1 MTVRRSYG
9 ISIQKNLNG
18 LPCGYSGLHKIFLRG
33 GTDFLAVAV
42 RLKRKSE
49 TVMPEYL
56 SPGVYVEE
64 YESGAVPMEGVGTS
78 TAGFIGLAEK
88 GDVIGKPQLVTSF
101 SDYVRIFGGYLS
113 ETKFGDKRYLPY
125 AVEHFFINGGSRA
138 FVMRVCP
145 ADAKCAATK
154 SDSALS
160 FTAKNPGEWGN
171 RVKVTVSPVSRVK
184 TQVYEVEGNSATVRS
199 IDGFNIGDI
208 VEFADGKTSVYNKIT
223 AIEEKT
229 ITFENPVSPSII
241 DKSLVPTKFIK
252 SSEIDVSVK
261 YGDVKEDYLFV
272 SLNTESADYI
282 CSRMSRSELV
292 TVEVA
297 AVKAAPKPAD
307 NKDKKD
313 APAAPAASGIAAPF
327 EAVGGKGDAMVLQLT
342 GGTDGNA
349 AGISAGDYI
358 GSDGGPGKRT
368 GIQAF
373 IENADVSIMSVP
385 GITIPEV
392 QMSLIAH
399 CENMKNRFAVL
410 DMPKDRKKTDELLEY
425 RDMFDSSY
433 AAFYHPWVQIFDPL
447 SKKNIIAPP
456 SGSVVGIYARTDN
469 SVGVHKAPANE
480 VVRACTGLAC
490 SYNTAEQ
497 DLLNPKGVNLI
508 RSFPGRGIRVWGART
523 ASSNATWKYVN
534 VRRLFIYLEESIRA
548 NTNWV
553 VFEPNTEALWGRVK
567 RTVEMFLAS
576 TWRSGA
582 LAGTSPSEAFFVD
595 IGRSTM
601 TQDDIDNGRL
611 ICVIGAAPVKPAE
624 FVIFRI
630 GQYTSESNG

>member
-1 MTVRRSYG
+1 
-9 ISIQKNLNG
+9 
-18 LPCGYSGLHKIFLRG
+18 
-33 GTDFLAVAV
+33 
-42 RLKRKSE
+42 
-49 TVMPEYL
+49 MPEYL

-101 SDYVRIFGGYLS
+101 SDYMRIFGGYLS
-113 ETKFGDKRYLPY
+113 ETKYGDKRYLPY

-145 ADAKCAATK
+145 ADAKAAATK
-154 SDSALS
+154 SDSVLS

-171 RVKVTVSPVSRVK
+171 RIKVTVSPVSRVK

-199 IDGFNIGDI
+199 VDGFNIGDV

-229 ITFENPVSPSII
+229 ITFENPVNPSII
-241 DKSLVPTKFIK
+241 DKNLVPTKFVK
-252 SSEIDVSVK
+252 SCEIDVSVK
-261 YGDVKEDYLFV
+261 YGDAKEDYLFV

-282 CSRMSRSELV
+282 VSRMAKSELV
-292 TVEVA
+292 TVGVGETKPA
-297 AVKAAPKPAD
+297 AKPAD
-307 NKDKKD
+307 AKDKKD
-313 APAAPAASGIAAPF
+313 APAAPAAAGIAAPF
-327 EAVGGKGDAMVLQLT
+327 EAVGGKGDAMIMQLS
-342 GGTDGNA
+342 GGTDGNVAGVTA
-349 AGISAGDYI
+349 ADYI
-358 GSDGGPGKRT
+358 GKDEGPGRRT

-373 IENADVSIMSVP
+373 IENSDVSLMAVP
-385 GITIPEV
+385 GVTIPEV

-399 CENMKNRFAVL
+399 CENLKSRFAVL

-425 RDMFDSSY
+425 RDMFDSNY
-433 AAFYHPWVQIFDPL
+433 AAMYHPWVQIFDPL

-456 SGSVVGIYARTDN
+456 SGSVLGIYARTDTA
-469 SVGVHKAPANE
+469 VGVHKAPANE
-480 VVRACTGLAC
+480 VVRACTGLAS

-523 ASSNATWKYVN
+523 VTSNATWKYIN
-534 VRRLFIYLEESIRA
+534 VRRLFIFLEESIRA

-567 RTVEMFLAS
+567 RTIEMFLAS
-576 TWRSGA
+576 VWRSGA
-582 LAGTSPSEAFFVD
+582 LAGTSPSEAFFVE

-611 ICVIGAAPVKPAE
+611 ICVIGVAPVKPAE

>member
-1 MTVRRSYG
+1 
-9 ISIQKNLNG
+9 
-18 LPCGYSGLHKIFLRG
+18 
-33 GTDFLAVAV
+33 
-42 RLKRKSE
+42 
-49 TVMPEYL
+49 MPEYL

-78 TAGFIGLAEK
+78 TAGFVGFAEK

-101 SDYVRIFGGYLS
+101 SDYIRIFGGYLS

-154 SDSALS
+154 SDSVLS

-171 RVKVTVSPVSRVK
+171 RIKVTVSPVSRVK
-184 TQVYEVEGNSATVRS
+184 TQVYEVNGNDAVVRS
-199 IDGFNIGDI
+199 VDGFTIGDV

-229 ITFENPVSPSII
+229 ITFENPVNPSII
-241 DKSLVPTKFIK
+241 DKNLVPTKFIK

-282 CSRMSRSELV
+282 KSRMAKSELV
-292 TVEVA
+292 TVEVGEI
-297 AVKAAPKPAD
+297 KAAAAAKPAAD
-307 NKDKKD
+307 GKDKKEG
-313 APAAPAASGIAAPF
+313 APAPVPAAAITSPF
-327 EAVGGKGDAMVLQLT
+327 EAVGGKGDAIILQLS
-342 GGTDGNA
+342 GGTDGNVAGATA
-349 AGISAGDYI
+349 ADYI
-358 GSDGGPGKRT
+358 GKDEGPGKRT

-373 IENADVSIMSVP
+373 IENSDVSLMAVP

-399 CENMKNRFAVL
+399 CENLKSRFAVL

-425 RDMFDSSY
+425 RDMFDSNY
-433 AAFYHPWVQIFDPL
+433 AAFYHPWIQIFDPL

-456 SGSVVGIYARTDN
+456 SGSMLGIYARTDN
-469 SVGVHKAPANE
+469 TVGVHKAPANE
-480 VVRACTGLAC
+480 VVRACTGLAS

-523 ASSNATWKYVN
+523 ATSNATWKYIN

-567 RTVEMFLAS
+567 RTIEMFLAS

-582 LAGTSPSEAFFVD
+582 LAGTSPSEAFFVE

-611 ICVIGAAPVKPAE
+611 ICVIGVAPVKPAE
-624 FVIFRI
+624 FVIFKI

>member
-1 MTVRRSYG
+1 MRKRRS
-9 ISIQKNLNG
+9 
-18 LPCGYSGLHKIFLRG
+18 P
-33 GTDFLAVAV
+33 
-42 RLKRKSE
+42 
-49 TVMPEYL
+49 
-56 SPGVYVEE
+56 
-64 YESGAVPMEGVGTS
+64 
-78 TAGFIGLAEK
+78 
-88 GDVIGKPQLVTSF
+88 
-101 SDYVRIFGGYLS
+101 
-113 ETKFGDKRYLPY
+113 
-125 AVEHFFINGGSRA
+125 
-138 FVMRVCP
+138 
-145 ADAKCAATK
+145 
-154 SDSALS
+154 
-160 FTAKNPGEWGN
+160 
-171 RVKVTVSPVSRVK
+171 
-184 TQVYEVEGNSATVRS
+184 
-199 IDGFNIGDI
+199 
-208 VEFADGKTSVYNKIT
+208 
-223 AIEEKT
+223 
-229 ITFENPVSPSII
+229 FENPVSPSII
-241 DKSLVPTKFIK
+241 DKNLVPTKFIK

-292 TVEVA
+292 TVEVSA
-297 AVKAAPKPAD
+297 KPAKPMVPEV
-307 NKDKKD
+307 KDKEKKD
-313 APAAPAASGIAAPF
+313 AAPAAVSGIVAPF
-327 EAVGGKGDAMVLQLT
+327 DAVGGKGDAMILQLI

-349 AGISAGDYI
+349 DSVAASDYI
-358 GSDGGPGKRT
+358 GKDGGPGRRT

-373 IENADVSIMSVP
+373 IENSDVSIMSVP

-399 CENMKNRFAVL
+399 CENMKSRFAVL

-433 AAFYHPWVQIFDPL
+433 AAFYHPWIQIFDPL
-447 SKKNIIAPP
+447 SKKNVFAPP
-456 SGSVVGIYARTDN
+456 SGSVLGVYARTDN
-469 SVGVHKAPANE
+469 TVGVHKAPANE
-480 VVRACTGLAC
+480 VVRSCTGLAS

-508 RSFPGRGIRVWGART
+508 RSFPGRGIRIWGART

-595 IGRSTM
+595 IGRNTM

-611 ICVIGAAPVKPAE
+611 ICVIGVAPVKPAE
-624 FVIFRI
+624 FVVFRI

>member
-1 MTVRRSYG
+1 
-9 ISIQKNLNG
+9 
-18 LPCGYSGLHKIFLRG
+18 
-33 GTDFLAVAV
+33 
-42 RLKRKSE
+42 
-49 TVMPEYL
+49 MPEYL

-101 SDYVRIFGGYLS
+101 SDYMRIFGGYLS
-113 ETKFGDKRYLPY
+113 ETKYGDKRYLPY

-145 ADAKCAATK
+145 ADAKAAATK
-154 SDSALS
+154 SDSVLS

-171 RVKVTVSPVSRVK
+171 RIKVTGSPVSRVK

-199 IDGFNIGDI
+199 VDGFNIGDV

-229 ITFENPVSPSII
+229 ITFENPVNPSII
-241 DKSLVPTKFIK
+241 DKNLVPTKFVK
-252 SSEIDVSVK
+252 SCEIDVSVK
-261 YGDVKEDYLFV
+261 YGDAKEDYLFV

-282 CSRMSRSELV
+282 VSRMAKSELV
-292 TVEVA
+292 TVGVGEAKPA
-297 AVKAAPKPAD
+297 AKPAD
-307 NKDKKD
+307 AKDKKD
-313 APAAPAASGIAAPF
+313 APAAPAAAGIAAPF
-327 EAVGGKGDAMVLQLT
+327 EAVGGKGDAMIMQLS
-342 GGTDGNA
+342 GGTDGNVAGVTA
-349 AGISAGDYI
+349 ADYI
-358 GSDGGPGKRT
+358 GKDEGPGRRT

-373 IENADVSIMSVP
+373 IENSDVSLMAVP
-385 GITIPEV
+385 GVTIPEV

-399 CENMKNRFAVL
+399 CENLKSRFAVL

-425 RDMFDSSY
+425 RDMFDSNY
-433 AAFYHPWVQIFDPL
+433 AAMYHPWVQIFDPL

-456 SGSVVGIYARTDN
+456 SGSVLGIYARTDTA
-469 SVGVHKAPANE
+469 VGVHKAPANE
-480 VVRACTGLAC
+480 VVRACTGLAS

-523 ASSNATWKYVN
+523 VTSNATWKYIN
-534 VRRLFIYLEESIRA
+534 VRRLFIFLEESIRA

-567 RTVEMFLAS
+567 RTIEMFLAS
-576 TWRSGA
+576 VWRSGA
-582 LAGTSPSEAFFVD
+582 LAGTSPSEAFFVE

-611 ICVIGAAPVKPAE
+611 ICVIGVAPVKPAE

>member
-1 MTVRRSYG
+1 
-9 ISIQKNLNG
+9 
-18 LPCGYSGLHKIFLRG
+18 
-33 GTDFLAVAV
+33 
-42 RLKRKSE
+42 
-49 TVMPEYL
+49 MPEYL

-199 IDGFNIGDI
+199 IDGFNIGDV

-229 ITFENPVSPSII
+229 ITFENPVNPSII

-313 APAAPAASGIAAPF
+313 APAPAASGIAAPF

>member
-1 MTVRRSYG
+1 
-9 ISIQKNLNG
+9 
-18 LPCGYSGLHKIFLRG
+18 
-33 GTDFLAVAV
+33 
-42 RLKRKSE
+42 
-49 TVMPEYL
+49 MPEYL

-101 SDYVRIFGGYLS
+101 SDYMRIFGGYLS
-113 ETKFGDKRYLPY
+113 ETKYGDKRYLPY

-145 ADAKCAATK
+145 ADAKAAATK
-154 SDSALS
+154 SDSILS

-171 RVKVTVSPVSRVK
+171 RIKVTVSPVSRVK

-199 IDGFNIGDI
+199 VDGFNIGDV

-229 ITFENPVSPSII
+229 ITFENPVNPSII
-241 DKSLVPTKFIK
+241 DKNLVPTKFVK
-252 SSEIDVSVK
+252 SCEIDVSVK
-261 YGDVKEDYLFV
+261 YGDAKEDYLFV

-282 CSRMSRSELV
+282 VSRMAKSELV
-292 TVEVA
+292 TVEVGEAKPA
-297 AVKAAPKPAD
+297 AKPAD
-307 NKDKKD
+307 AKDKKD
-313 APAAPAASGIAAPF
+313 APAAPAAAGIAAPF
-327 EAVGGKGDAMVLQLT
+327 EAVGGKGDAMIMQLS
-342 GGTDGNA
+342 GGTDGSVAGVTA
-349 AGISAGDYI
+349 ADYI
-358 GSDGGPGKRT
+358 GKDEGPGRRT

-373 IENADVSIMSVP
+373 IENSDVSLMAVP
-385 GITIPEV
+385 GVTIPEV

-399 CENMKNRFAVL
+399 CENLKSRFAVL

-425 RDMFDSSY
+425 RDMFDSNY
-433 AAFYHPWVQIFDPL
+433 AAMYHPWVQIFDPL

-456 SGSVVGIYARTDN
+456 SGSVLGIYARTDTA
-469 SVGVHKAPANE
+469 VGVHKAPANE
-480 VVRACTGLAC
+480 VVRACTGLAS

-523 ASSNATWKYVN
+523 VTSNATWKYIN
-534 VRRLFIYLEESIRA
+534 VRRLFIFLEESIRA

-567 RTVEMFLAS
+567 RTIEMFLAS
-576 TWRSGA
+576 VWRSGA
-582 LAGTSPSEAFFVD
+582 LAGTSPSEAFFVE

-611 ICVIGAAPVKPAE
+611 ICVIGVAPVKPAE

>member
-1 MTVRRSYG
+1 
-9 ISIQKNLNG
+9 
-18 LPCGYSGLHKIFLRG
+18 
-33 GTDFLAVAV
+33 
-42 RLKRKSE
+42 
-49 TVMPEYL
+49 MPEYL

-101 SDYVRIFGGYLS
+101 SDYLRIFGGYLS

-138 FVMRVCP
+138 FIMRVCP

-154 SDSALS
+154 SDSILS

-171 RVKVTVSPVSRVK
+171 RIKVTVSPVSRVK
-184 TQVYEVEGNSATVRS
+184 TQVYEVNGNDAIVRS
-199 IDGFNIGDI
+199 VDGFTIGDV
-208 VEFADGKTSVYNKIT
+208 VEFADGKTTVYNKIT

-229 ITFENPVSPSII
+229 ITFENPVNPSIV

-261 YGDVKEDYLFV
+261 YGEAKEDYLFV

-282 CSRMSRSELV
+282 ESRMSKSELV
-292 TVEVA
+292 TV
-297 AVKAAPKPAD
+297 AVGEIKAAKAAEG
-307 NKDKKD
+307 KDKKD
-313 APAAPAASGIAAPF
+313 AAPAPASIASPF
-327 EAVGGKGDAMVLQLT
+327 EAVGGKGDAIILQLT
-342 GGTDGNA
+342 GGTDGNVAGVSA
-349 AGISAGDYI
+349 AEYI
-358 GSDGGPGKRT
+358 GTDEGPGKRS

-373 IENADVSIMSVP
+373 IENSDVSLMAVP

-399 CENMKNRFAVL
+399 CENLKSRFAVL

-425 RDMFDSSY
+425 RNMFDSNY
-433 AAFYHPWVQIFDPL
+433 AAFYHPWIQIFDPL

-456 SGSVVGIYARTDN
+456 SGSMVGIYARTDN
-469 SVGVHKAPANE
+469 TIGVHKAPANE
-480 VVRACTGLAC
+480 VVRACTGLAS

-523 ASSNATWKYVN
+523 ATSNATWKYIN

-567 RTVEMFLAS
+567 RTIEMFLAS

-582 LAGTSPSEAFFVD
+582 LAGTSPSEAFFVE

-611 ICVIGAAPVKPAE
+611 ICVIGVAPVKPAE
-624 FVIFRI
+624 FVIFKI

>member
-1 MTVRRSYG
+1 
-9 ISIQKNLNG
+9 
-18 LPCGYSGLHKIFLRG
+18 
-33 GTDFLAVAV
+33 
-42 RLKRKSE
+42 
-49 TVMPEYL
+49 MPEYL

-199 IDGFNIGDI
+199 IDGFNIGDV

-229 ITFENPVSPSII
+229 ITFENPVNPSII

-373 IENADVSIMSVP
+373 IENSDVSIMSVP

>member
-1 MTVRRSYG
+1 
-9 ISIQKNLNG
+9 
-18 LPCGYSGLHKIFLRG
+18 
-33 GTDFLAVAV
+33 
-42 RLKRKSE
+42 
-49 TVMPEYL
+49 MPEYL

-78 TAGFIGLAEK
+78 TAGFIGVAEK

-113 ETKFGDKRYLPY
+113 ETKFGENRYLPH

-145 ADAKCAATK
+145 ADAKVAATK
-154 SDSALS
+154 ADSILS
-160 FTAKNPGEWGN
+160 FEAKNPGEWGN
-171 RVKVTVSPVSRVK
+171 RIKVTVAPVSRVK
-184 TQVYEVEGNSATVRS
+184 TQVFEVSGNDAVVRNV
-199 IDGFNIGDI
+199 DGFTIGDV
-208 VEFADGKTSVYNKIT
+208 VEFATGTASTYNKIV
-223 AIEEKT
+223 AIEDKT
-229 ITFENPVSPSII
+229 ITFENPVNAAIV
-241 DKSLVPTKFIK
+241 DKNLVPTKFIK
-252 SSEIDVSVK
+252 SCEIDVTVK
-261 YGDVKEDYLFV
+261 YGDAKEDYLFV

-282 CSRMSRSELV
+282 CSRMAKSELV
-292 TVEVA
+292 TV
-297 AVKAAPKPAD
+297 AVGEAKPAAKPAPAPAPAKED
-307 NKDKKD
+307 DKK
-313 APAAPAASGIAAPF
+313 APAAAPAPVNTIEAPF
-327 EAVGGKGDAMVLQLT
+327 AAVGGKGDAMIMQLS
-342 GGTDGNA
+342 GGTDGNVA
-349 AGISAGDYI
+349 AIGPAEYI
-358 GSDGGPGKRT
+358 GTDGGPGKRS

-373 IENADVSIMSVP
+373 IENSDVSLMAVP
-385 GITIPEV
+385 GVTLPEV
-392 QMSLIAH
+392 QLSLVAH
-399 CENMKNRFAVL
+399 CENMKDRFAVL
-410 DMPKDRKKTDELLEY
+410 DMPKDKKKVDELAEY

-433 AAFYHPWVQIFDPL
+433 CAMYHPWLQIFDPL
-447 SKKNIIAPP
+447 TKKNIIAPP
-456 SGSVVGIYARTDN
+456 SGSMLGIYARCDN
-469 SVGVHKAPANE
+469 AIGVHKAPANE

-497 DLLNPKGVNLI
+497 DLLNPKGINLI

-576 TWRSGA
+576 CWRSGA
-582 LAGTSPSEAFFVD
+582 LAGSSPSEAFFVE
-595 IGRSTM
+595 IGRNTM

-611 ICVIGAAPVKPAE
+611 ICMIGVAPVKPAE
-624 FVIFRI
+624 FVIFKI

>member
-1 MTVRRSYG
+1 
-9 ISIQKNLNG
+9 
-18 LPCGYSGLHKIFLRG
+18 
-33 GTDFLAVAV
+33 
-42 RLKRKSE
+42 
-49 TVMPEYL
+49 MPEYL

-88 GDVIGKPQLVTSF
+88 GAVIGKPQLVTSF
-101 SDYVRIFGGYLS
+101 SDYLRIFGGYLS

-145 ADAKCAATK
+145 ADAKAAATK
-154 SDSALS
+154 SDSILS
-160 FTAKNPGEWGN
+160 FTAVNPGEWGN
-171 RVKVTVSPVSRVK
+171 RIKVTVSPVSRVK
-184 TQVYEVEGNSATVRS
+184 TQVYDVNGNDAIVRNV
-199 IDGFNIGDI
+199 DGFNIGDV
-208 VEFADGKTSVYNKIT
+208 VELADGKASVFNRIT

-229 ITFENPVSPSII
+229 ISFENPVNASIV

-252 SSEIDVSVK
+252 SCEIDVSVK

-272 SLNTESADYI
+272 SLNAESPDYVV
-282 CSRMSRSELV
+282 SRMAKSELV
-292 TVEVA
+292 KVSVGA
-297 AVKAAPKPAD
+297 ATKPAAAPAPD

-313 APAAPAASGIAAPF
+313 GAPSPAPAPAPAPTASGAIAAPF
-327 EAVGGKGDAMVLQLT
+327 DAVGGKGDAMIMQLQ
-342 GGTDGNA
+342 GGTDGNI
-349 AGISAGDYI
+349 AGITAAEYI
-358 GSDGGPGKRT
+358 GTDGGPGKRT

-373 IENADVSIMSVP
+373 IENSDVSIMAVP

-399 CENMKNRFAVL
+399 CENLKSRFAVL
-410 DMPKDRKKTDELLEY
+410 DMPKDKKKTDELIEY
-425 RDMFDSSY
+425 RDMFDSHY
-433 AAFYHPWVQIFDPL
+433 AAFYHPWLQIFDPL

-456 SGSVVGIYARTDN
+456 SGSMVGIYARTDN
-469 SVGVHKAPANE
+469 TVGVHKAPANE
-480 VVRACTGLAC
+480 VIRACTGLA
-490 SYNTAEQ
+490 STYNTAEQ
-497 DLLNPKGVNLI
+497 DLLNPKGINLI

-523 ASSNATWKYVN
+523 ATSNATWKYIN

-567 RTVEMFLAS
+567 TTIEMFLAS

-582 LAGTSPSEAFFVD
+582 LAGSSPAEAFFVD

-611 ICVIGAAPVKPAE
+611 ICVIGVAPVKPAE

-630 GQYTSESNG
+630 GQYTSESNGAG

>member
-1 MTVRRSYG
+1 
-9 ISIQKNLNG
+9 
-18 LPCGYSGLHKIFLRG
+18 
-33 GTDFLAVAV
+33 
-42 RLKRKSE
+42 
-49 TVMPEYL
+49 MPEYL

-78 TAGFIGLAEK
+78 TAGFVGLAEK

-113 ETKFGDKRYLPY
+113 ETKFGDKRFLPY

-145 ADAKCAATK
+145 ADAKAASTK
-154 SDSALS
+154 SDSILS

-171 RVKVTVSPVSRVK
+171 RIKVTVSPVSRVK
-184 TQVYEVEGNSATVRS
+184 TQVYEVNGNDAVVRS
-199 IDGFNIGDI
+199 VDGFNIGDV
-208 VEFADGKTSVYNKIT
+208 VEFADGKTTVYNKIT

-229 ITFENPVSPSII
+229 VTFENPVNASIV
-241 DKSLVPTKFIK
+241 DKALVPTKFMK
-252 SSEIDVSVK
+252 SCEIDVSVK
-261 YGDVKEDYLFV
+261 YGDAKEDYLFV
-272 SLNTESADYI
+272 SLNTESPEYI
-282 CSRMSRSELV
+282 LSRMSKSELV
-292 TVEVA
+292 TVAVGE
-297 AVKAAPKPAD
+297 VKAAAKPAD
-307 NKDKKD
+307 AKDKKEG
-313 APAAPAASGIAAPF
+313 APAPTPVAAIAAPF
-327 EAVGGKGDAMVLQLT
+327 EAVGGKGDAMIMQLS
-342 GGTDGNA
+342 GGTDGNV
-349 AGISAGDYI
+349 AGISAAEYI
-358 GSDGGPGKRT
+358 GTDGGPGKRS

-373 IENADVSIMSVP
+373 IENSDVSLMSVP

-399 CENMKNRFAVL
+399 CENLKSRFAVL
-410 DMPKDRKKTDELLEY
+410 DMPKDKKKTDELVEY
-425 RDMFDSSY
+425 RDMFDTQY
-433 AAFYHPWVQIFDPL
+433 AAFYHPWIQIFDPL
-447 SKKNIIAPP
+447 TKKNIIAPP
-456 SGSVVGIYARTDN
+456 SGSMLGIYARTDN
-469 SVGVHKAPANE
+469 TIGVHKAPANE
-480 VVRACTGLAC
+480 VVRACTGLA
-490 SYNTAEQ
+490 STYNTAEQ
-497 DLLNPKGVNLI
+497 DLLNPKGINLI

-523 ASSNATWKYVN
+523 ASSNATWKYIN

-567 RTVEMFLAS
+567 RTIEMFLAS

-582 LAGTSPSEAFFVD
+582 LAGTSPSEAFFVE

-611 ICVIGAAPVKPAE
+611 ICVIGVAPVKPAE
-624 FVIFRI
+624 FVIFKI

>member
-1 MTVRRSYG
+1 
-9 ISIQKNLNG
+9 
-18 LPCGYSGLHKIFLRG
+18 
-33 GTDFLAVAV
+33 
-42 RLKRKSE
+42 
-49 TVMPEYL
+49 MPEYL

-64 YESGAVPMEGVGTS
+64 YEAGAVPMEGVGTS

-145 ADAKCAATK
+145 ADAKAASTK
-154 SDSALS
+154 SDSVLS
-160 FTAKNPGEWGN
+160 FSARNPGEWGN
-171 RVKVTVSPVSRVK
+171 RIKVTVSPVSRVK
-184 TQVYEVEGNSATVRS
+184 TQVYEVNGNDAVVRNT
-199 IDGFNIGDI
+199 DGFGIGDI
-208 VEFADGKTSVYNKIT
+208 VEFADGNSSVYNRIT

-229 ITFENPVSPSII
+229 VTFENPVPEHIV
-241 DKSLVPTKFIK
+241 DTALVPSKFMK
-252 SSEIDVSVK
+252 SCEIDISVK
-261 YGDVKEDYLFV
+261 YGDAKEDYLFV
-272 SLNTESADYI
+272 SLNTESPDYVV
-282 CSRMSRSELV
+282 SRMAKSELV
-292 TVEVA
+292 SVRIGEEKTES
-297 AVKAAPKPAD
+297 AAPVNSGDHEDESEKEETE
-307 NKDKKD
+307 D
-313 APAAPAASGIAAPF
+313 APAAAPAGGISAPF
-327 EAVGGKGDAMVLQLT
+327 EAVGGKGSVMVLQLS
-342 GGTDGNA
+342 GGTDGSVESVFA
-349 AGISAGDYI
+349 AEYI
-358 GSDGGPGKRT
+358 GADGGPGKRS

-373 IENADVSIMSVP
+373 IENSDVSLMAVP
-385 GITIPEV
+385 GITVPEV

-399 CENMKNRFAVL
+399 CENLKSRFAVL
-410 DMPKDRKKTDELLEY
+410 DMPKDRKKTDELIEY
-425 RDMFDSSY
+425 RDMFDSHY
-433 AAFYHPWVQIFDPL
+433 AAFYHPWIQIFDPL

-456 SGSVVGIYARTDN
+456 SGSMLGIYARTDN
-469 SVGVHKAPANE
+469 TIGVHKAPANE
-480 VVRACTGLAC
+480 VVRACTGLA
-490 SYNTAEQ
+490 STYNTAEQ
-497 DLLNPKGVNLI
+497 DLLNPRGINLI

-523 ASSNATWKYVN
+523 ATSNATWKYIN

-567 RTVEMFLAS
+567 RTIEMFLAS

-582 LAGTSPSEAFFVD
+582 LAGTSPSEAFFVE

>member
-1 MTVRRSYG
+1 
-9 ISIQKNLNG
+9 
-18 LPCGYSGLHKIFLRG
+18 
-33 GTDFLAVAV
+33 
-42 RLKRKSE
+42 
-49 TVMPEYL
+49 MPEYL

-78 TAGFIGLAEK
+78 TAGFVGLAEK
-88 GDVIGKPQLVTSF
+88 GDVIGKPQLVTGF

-145 ADAKCAATK
+145 ADAKAAATK
-154 SDSALS
+154 SDSILS
-160 FTAKNPGEWGN
+160 FTAVNPGEWGN
-171 RVKVTVSPVSRVK
+171 RIKVTVSPASRVK
-184 TQVYEVEGNSATVRS
+184 TQVYEVTGNDAVVRS
-199 IDGFNIGDI
+199 VDGFNIGDV
-208 VEFADGKTSVYNKIT
+208 VEFNDGKSSVYNKII

-229 ITFENPVSPSII
+229 VTFENPVPVSIV
-241 DKSLVPTKFIK
+241 DKALVPTRFMK
-252 SSEIDVSVK
+252 SCEIDVSVK
-261 YGDVKEDYLFV
+261 FGDVKEDYLFV
-272 SLNTESADYI
+272 SLNTESPEYI
-282 CSRMSRSELV
+282 ISRMAKSELV
-292 TVEVA
+292 IVSVA
-297 AVKAAPKPAD
+297 GGKPAPMSEPTPTPAPSGD

-313 APAAPAASGIAAPF
+313 GQSPAPAPAPAAAPAGAVAAPF
-327 EAVGGKGDAMVLQLT
+327 NAVGGKGDAMIMQLT
-342 GGTDGNA
+342 GGTDGNIEGVSA
-349 AGISAGDYI
+349 AEYI
-358 GSDGGPGKRT
+358 GEDGGPGKRS

-373 IENADVSIMSVP
+373 IENTDVSIMAVP
-385 GITIPEV
+385 GITIPDV

-399 CENMKNRFAVL
+399 CENLKSRFAVL
-410 DMPKDRKKTDELLEY
+410 DMPKDKKKTDELTDY
-425 RDMFDSSY
+425 RNMFDSHY
-433 AAFYHPWVQIFDPL
+433 AAFYHPWLQIFDPL
-447 SKKNIIAPP
+447 SKKNIFAPP
-456 SGSVVGIYARTDN
+456 SGSMIGIYARTDN
-469 SVGVHKAPANE
+469 TVGVHKAPANE
-480 VVRACTGLAC
+480 VVRACTGLA
-490 SYNTAEQ
+490 STYNTAEQ
-497 DLLNPKGVNLI
+497 DLLNPKGINLI

-523 ASSNATWKYVN
+523 ATSNATWKYIN

-567 RTVEMFLAS
+567 RTIEMFLAS

-582 LAGTSPSEAFFVD
+582 LAGSSPSEAFFVE

-611 ICVIGAAPVKPAE
+611 ICVIGVAPVKPAE

>member
-1 MTVRRSYG
+1 
-9 ISIQKNLNG
+9 
-18 LPCGYSGLHKIFLRG
+18 
-33 GTDFLAVAV
+33 
-42 RLKRKSE
+42 
-49 TVMPEYL
+49 MPEYL

-113 ETKFGDKRYLPY
+113 ETRFGDKRFLPY

-145 ADAKCAATK
+145 SDAKCAATR
-154 SDSALS
+154 SDSILS

-171 RVKVTVSPVSRVK
+171 RIKVTVSPVSRVK
-184 TQVYEVEGNSATVRS
+184 TQVYEVNGNDAVVRS
-199 IDGFNIGDI
+199 TDGFTIGDV
-208 VEFADGKTSVYNKIT
+208 VEFADGRASVYNKIT

-229 ITFENPVSPSII
+229 ITFENPVNPAII
-241 DKSLVPTKFIK
+241 DKNLVPTKFIK

-282 CSRMSRSELV
+282 ESRMSRSELV
-292 TVEVA
+292 TV
-297 AVKAAPKPAD
+297 AVSEAKAAPRPAEPKD
-307 NKDKKD
+307 KDKKEGAPAP
-313 APAAPAASGIAAPF
+313 APAAGIASPF
-327 EAVGGKGDAMVLQLT
+327 EAVGGKGDAIILQLA
-342 GGTDGNA
+342 GGTDGNI
-349 AGISAGDYI
+349 AGISAAEYI
-358 GSDGGPGKRT
+358 GTDEGPGRRS

-373 IENADVSIMSVP
+373 VENSDVSLMSVP

-399 CENMKNRFAVL
+399 CENLKSRFAVL

-425 RDMFDSSY
+425 RDMFDSNY
-433 AAFYHPWVQIFDPL
+433 AAFYHPWIQIFDPL

-456 SGSVVGIYARTDN
+456 SGSMVGIYARTDN
-469 SVGVHKAPANE
+469 AVGVHKAPANE
-480 VVRACTGLAC
+480 VVRACTGLAS

-523 ASSNATWKYVN
+523 ATSNATWKYIN

-567 RTVEMFLAS
+567 RTIEMFLAS

-611 ICVIGAAPVKPAE
+611 ICVIGVAPVKPAE
-624 FVIFRI
+624 FVIFKI

>member
-1 MTVRRSYG
+1 
-9 ISIQKNLNG
+9 
-18 LPCGYSGLHKIFLRG
+18 
-33 GTDFLAVAV
+33 
-42 RLKRKSE
+42 
-49 TVMPEYL
+49 MPEYL

-101 SDYVRIFGGYLS
+101 SDYARIFGGYLS

-125 AVEHFFINGGSRA
+125 AIEHFFINGGSRA

-145 ADAKCAATK
+145 ADAKVASTR
-154 SDSALS
+154 SDSILS

-171 RVKVTVSPVSRVK
+171 RIKVTVSPVSRVK
-184 TQVYEVEGNSATVRS
+184 TQVYEVNGSDAVVRN
-199 IDGFNIGDI
+199 IDGFNIGDV
-208 VEFADGKTSVYNKIT
+208 VEFADGRSSVFNKIT

-229 ITFENPVSPSII
+229 VSFENPVPASIV
-241 DKSLVPTKFIK
+241 DKALVPTKFMK
-252 SSEIDVSVK
+252 SCEIDVSVK

-272 SLNTESADYI
+272 SLNTESPDYVV
-282 CSRMSRSELV
+282 SRMAKSELV
-292 TVEVA
+292 TIKVGEIKTPTLPA
-297 AVKAAPKPAD
+297 KPAD
-307 NKDKKD
+307 NKDKVP
-313 APAAPAASGIAAPF
+313 APAPMGAVSGIAAPF
-327 EAVGGKGDAMVLQLT
+327 EAVGGKGDAMIMQLS
-342 GGTDGNA
+342 GGTDGSIESITA
-349 AGISAGDYI
+349 AEYI
-358 GSDGGPGKRT
+358 GSDGGPGKRS

-373 IENADVSIMSVP
+373 IENSDVSLMAVP

-399 CENMKNRFAVL
+399 CENLKSRFAVL
-410 DMPKDRKKTDELLEY
+410 DVPKDRKKTDELIEY
-425 RDMFDSSY
+425 RDMFDSHY
-433 AAFYHPWVQIFDPL
+433 AAFYHPWIQIFDPL

-456 SGSVVGIYARTDN
+456 SGSMLGIYARTDN
-469 SVGVHKAPANE
+469 TAGVHKAPANE
-480 VVRACTGLAC
+480 VVRSCTGLA
-490 SYNTAEQ
+490 STYNTAEQ
-497 DLLNPKGVNLI
+497 DLLNPRGINLI

-523 ASSNATWKYVN
+523 ATSNATWKYIN

-567 RTVEMFLAS
+567 RTIEMFLAS

-582 LAGTSPSEAFFVD
+582 LAGTSPSEAFFVE

-611 ICVIGAAPVKPAE
+611 ICVIGVAPVKPAE

>member
-1 MTVRRSYG
+1 
-9 ISIQKNLNG
+9 
-18 LPCGYSGLHKIFLRG
+18 
-33 GTDFLAVAV
+33 
-42 RLKRKSE
+42 
-49 TVMPEYL
+49 MPEYL

-199 IDGFNIGDI
+199 IDGFNIGDV

-229 ITFENPVSPSII
+229 ITFENPVNPSII

>member
-1 MTVRRSYG
+1 
-9 ISIQKNLNG
+9 
-18 LPCGYSGLHKIFLRG
+18 
-33 GTDFLAVAV
+33 
-42 RLKRKSE
+42 
-49 TVMPEYL
+49 MPEYL

-199 IDGFNIGDI
+199 IDGFNIGDV

-313 APAAPAASGIAAPF
+313 APAPAASGIAAPF